1 MTKNNFLIKFRD
13 QLLLILS
20 KFGQFF
26 KKVSNRKVQQAD
38 VANRPRKP
46 PQNIEKTAEAF
57 LINPET
63 LAISPFFFFT
73 ETQTL
78 ENQNL
83 NPWPQ
88 QR

>member
-20 KFGQFF
+20 KFGHFF
-26 KKVSNRKVQQAD
+26 KKVSNCEVRRAD

-46 PQNIEKTAEAF
+46 PPNIKKTAEAF

-63 LAISPFFFFT
+63 LAISPFLFK